1 MQSAVGFSLQADLMT
16 SGSLLHATTGR
27 LLKALSDGGVDFYA
41 VAAAIHL
48 GKQIPIQ
55 TAHETEVSRLLSAR
69 TGRAGYLAKA
79 LNIGWGH
86 SDIAIELARTRAG
99 TSALLTIGALATG
112 ATIYEATQAFA
123 ELLSLGGCPVEEM
136 PNIDVLKTMVT
147 YLAPFMADFGFR
159 RVFQYVITASRRRCS
174 EAACRCPAGLEAMG
188 EAAEWAKVVKQ
199 LVFTAQR
206 TETLYLQVGQR
217 GAWLAAYASHVL
229 GMAVQV
235 ILEELVLWESAGE
248 ACAVC
253 IQLSQSMGKKCSSI
267 THEEQLHIVLPPTTQ
282 QGQQAMALDYAIGEA
297 LAAEISFDTRITPAI
312 ANSIERAIVRVCA
325 TMRSSLRMR
334 SRNSPAY
341 VDPNH
346 RINGTF
352 SNRDSNR
359 DSDLSEQCAI
369 LGISARNFETGI
381 STRSQRTRAWT
392 GTVIQAHGLQ
402 YFDLAEARQLYDIC
416 GSHGANHDKPVK
428 IPHCLCCRV
437 GGIIHGFGVTILAL
451 MQCVYDPSQ
460 LRIQADVVGG
470 SKLTPWSRIAISKE
484 AKVDGFATSAQLFVH
499 LSQLVHG
506 LEALKESDIID
517 FAGVDILAVSIDNV
531 SIYYRALLDSEAFDS
546 QGRTISITSGRIGY
560 KGVLRRLVK
569 EMTVLPFEDSPNRPQ
584 GNSAGMANGF
594 VVVPHYAKGPIEPAI
609 EVTLGEDAF
618 WIKCSLTNHDRTQ
631 SGDMGLGLSISNLL
645 LGTITGPCSHGKDH
659 GLAASKEAPIDVVTF
674 SGPRNRTKN
683 RDKPLFAYALKG
695 ATVEQLF
702 QMGILGPGI
711 CVIQGESCLKC
722 ATQELGTRLTQCP
735 FNLKRREMDEEEN
748 EVDEVQS
755 KDEVGLFG

>member
-1 MQSAVGFSLQADLMT
+1 MQVGFSLQADLMA
-16 SGSLLHATTGR
+16 SGSLLHTTTGR

-55 TAHETEVSRLLSAR
+55 TAHEKEVSSLLSAR

-123 ELLSLGGCPVEEM
+123 ELLSLGGCPAEEM

-159 RVFQYVITASRRRCS
+159 RVFQYVVTASRRRCS
-174 EAACRCPAGLEAMG
+174 EAGCQSPIGLEAKG
-188 EAAEWAKVVKQ
+188 EATEWAKVVRQ

-206 TETLYLQVGQR
+206 IETLYLQVAQR
-217 GAWLAAYASHVL
+217 GAWIAAYASHIL

-235 ILEELVLWESAGE
+235 LLDEVVLWESAGT
-248 ACAVC
+248 AGAVC
-253 IQLSQSMGKKCSSI
+253 IQLAQSMGKKQSSI
-267 THEEQLHIVLPPTTQ
+267 ADNERFHIVVPPTTN
-282 QGQQAMALDYAIGEA
+282 QGQQAMTLDYAIGEA

-312 ANSIERAIVRVCA
+312 ADSIERAIVRLCA

-334 SRNSPAY
+334 LRNSPTS

-352 SNRDSNR
+352 SNL
-359 DSDLSEQCAI
+359 DSDLGEQCAI
-369 LGISARNFETGI
+369 LGISPQNFETGI
-381 STRSQRTRAWT
+381 STRSQRVSAWT
-392 GTVIQAHGLQ
+392 GTVVQTHGLQ
-402 YFDLAEARQLYDIC
+402 YLDLLEALQLYHIC
-416 GSHGANHDKPVK
+416 GSHGANSDRPVI
-428 IPHCLCCRV
+428 IPHCLCCRI

-451 MQCVYDPSQ
+451 MQCIYDPSE
-460 LRIQADVVGG
+460 LRIQAEVVN
-470 SKLTPWSRIAISKE
+470 SSRLTPWTRIAISGGP
-484 AKVDGFATSAQLFVH
+484 KVEGFATAAQLFVH

-506 LEALKESDIID
+506 LEALKESDILG
-517 FAGVDILAVSIDNV
+517 FTGVDVLAVSIDNV

-546 QGRTISITSGRIGY
+546 KGRTMTIVSGRISHR
-560 KGVLRRLVK
+560 GVLRRLVK
-569 EMTVLPFEDSPNRPQ
+569 EETDLPFDNLRNCPK
-584 GNSAGMANGF
+584 GNSARMTDGF
-594 VVVPHYAKGPIEPAI
+594 VVVPHYAKGPIEPAM

-618 WIKCSLTNHDRTQ
+618 WIKCSLTSQDRSQ
-631 SGDMGLGLSISNLL
+631 SGDMRLSLCISHLL
-645 LGTITGPCSHGKDH
+645 LTTITGPCSHKRNH
-659 GLAASKEAPIDVVTF
+659 GWSASKEFPINIVTL
-674 SGPRNRTKN
+674 SGPRRQSLVQDNTA
-683 RDKPLFAYALKG
+683 FAFALKDS
-695 ATVEQLF
+695 TLEQLF
-702 QMGILGPGI
+702 QIGILGPRL

-722 ATQELGTRLTQCP
+722 AAQEYGIGNSLLDCIIMT
-735 FNLKRREMDEEEN
+735 
-748 EVDEVQS
+748 
-755 KDEVGLFG
+755 